1 MILVCVLTAENHIM
15 ERTSS
20 LRSSVNIVEDTI
32 SELIEGGHLQED
44 GANSMIIIFNTI
56 SQLSDAMDA
65 DIFVCAADGKI
76 ILCKD
81 FLKNNLDVSEY
92 HACVHKDMKVPFEN
106 IKRSIDA
113 PGNNGYNESFGTL
126 DGFYEKVH
134 VVVSKPIRAGDKLV
148 GIVYATEPTWKSIFG
163 HYSSIVGIFVTVF
176 IIAFLLV
183 VACVYIVVYK
193 LTKPLSS
200 MVKITKSYAHGD
212 FSKRIETDRDD
223 ELGELITSF
232 NAMASSLSILE
243 SSRRSFV
250 ANVSHELKTPMTII
264 GGFIDGV
271 LDGTIPPE
279 KQTYYLKIVSSEIQ
293 RLSRLVV
300 SMLNLSKIEAGQ
312 INLNITNFNLS
323 KQIIET
329 LLTFE
334 KRIEEKRIEI
344 TGLECLEDVFL
355 NADEDMINQVVYNL
369 IENAVKFTPEEGE
382 INFLV
387 EEDEDNV
394 TVAIKNTGS
403 GISSEQL
410 PRIFERFYKVDTS
423 RSYDVKGAG
432 LGLYLVKTFLEL
444 HKGSIEVSSIEGK
457 YTQFK
462 FNIPKN

>member
-1 MILVCVLTAENHIM
+1 MILVCVLTAENHIS
-15 ERTSS
+15 ERKEG
-20 LRSSVNIVEDTI
+20 LRSSTSIVEDTI
-32 SELIEGGHLQED
+32 SSLIEGGHLQKD
-44 GANSMIIIFNTI
+44 GADSMIIIFNTI

-65 DIFVCAADGKI
+65 DIFVCAADGEI

-81 FLKNNLDVSEY
+81 FLENNLSVSEY
-92 HACVHKDMKVPFEN
+92 HACIHKNVKVPLE
-106 IKRSIDA
+106 SINKSIAEKEGYDA
-113 PGNNGYNESFGTL
+113 SFDTL
-126 DGFYEKVH
+126 DGFYEKGH
-134 VVVSKPIRAGDKLV
+134 VVVSKPIHAGDKLV
-148 GIVYATEPTWKSIFG
+148 GVVFATEPTWNSIVG

-176 IIAFLLV
+176 IISFLLV

-193 LTKPLSS
+193 LTKPLSR
-200 MVKITKSYAHGD
+200 MANITKSYARGD

-232 NAMASSLSILE
+232 NTMASSLSILE

-271 LDGTIPPE
+271 LDGTIPQE

-323 KQIIET
+323 KQIVET

-334 KRIEEKRIEI
+334 KRIEEKYIEI
-344 TGLECLEDVFL
+344 TGLEQLEDVFL

-369 IENAVKFTPEEGE
+369 IDNAVKFTPEEGE
-382 INFLV
+382 INFLIK
-387 EEDEDNV
+387 EDEESV
-394 TVAIKNTGS
+394 SVAIKNTGS

-444 HKGSIEVSSIEGK
+444 HNGSIEVSSIEGE
-457 YTQFK
+457 YTQFE
-462 FNIPKN
+462 FNIPKK